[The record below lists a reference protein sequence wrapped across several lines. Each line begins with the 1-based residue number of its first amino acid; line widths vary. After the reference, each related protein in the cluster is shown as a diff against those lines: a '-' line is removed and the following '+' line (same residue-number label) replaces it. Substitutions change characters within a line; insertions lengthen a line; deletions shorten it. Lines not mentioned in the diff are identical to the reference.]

1 MFIRINNQLTMAWLF
16 GLTLTA
22 LLVLLSGNHLI
33 DLERSRFLK
42 EANNLT
48 LILSSR
54 LQTAERIAWSTAT
67 YLQLS
72 QQIYADDFR
81 LLLQRHIN
89 QPHIRHISYLPLIGS
104 EEQADFEVTQEE
116 LKGQIGYRIRNFVT
130 GKPLRT
136 DLEQTH
142 FPVSMIEPRS
152 VSGLQL
158 LGRDFASC
166 APLNEAIRLAIE
178 SGNATLALADSNSCA
193 NHPYIFKAVYRG
205 RQPPQESRQRKD
217 SVRGIVALELD
228 TRKFLAAK
236 PNGDISLVLIEDESS
251 RNLTLLGSS
260 KTAGGKPLFS
270 SHFII
275 DEVLQEILQERYRVK
290 AERSIE
296 WLQMEHPG
304 VLLLFLFGMLITL
317 NLHRYVKSHQQQR
330 VDSERRHNEI
340 TQEVQR
346 QTEEL
351 LQANSQLNILFEE
364 ANENKRALA
373 IAKNEAEQANQ
384 AKSEFLANMSHEL
397 RTPMHAILSFS
408 SFGINKLATADQEKL
423 GSYFENIHKSG
434 KRLMLLLND
443 LLDLAKMEAGRME
456 MAMAEHN
463 LADILDTCLQEQS
476 TRLQEKSLAIDMS
489 VISDQPAVHCD
500 QLRISQV
507 ITNLLSNA
515 IKFSPQGSTLHIEIA
530 NAIQKNKVY
539 GIRFTLR
546 DEGVGI
552 PEQELESIF
561 DKFIQSSKTKTGQG
575 GTGLGLAISKEIID
589 AHRGTISAVN
599 PIQGGAQFSFIIP
612 MTDKR

>member
-1 MFIRINNQLTMAWLF
+1 MFRKVNKQLVMAWLF

-22 LLVLLSGNHLI
+22 LLVTLSGNQLI
-33 DLERSRFLK
+33 NLEHSRFLK
-42 EANNLT
+42 EANNLMLT
-48 LILSSR
+48 LSSR
-54 LQTAERIAWSTAT
+54 LQTVERIAWSTAT
-67 YLQLS
+67 HLQLN

-81 LLLQRHIN
+81 LLLQRHID
-89 QPHIRHISYLPLIGS
+89 QPHIRQISYLPLIS
-104 EEQADFEVTQEE
+104 REERGHFEIEQEE
-116 LKGQIGYRIRNFVT
+116 LNGQIGYRIRDYVS
-130 GKPLRT
+130 GKPLLP
-136 DLEQTH
+136 DSKQIH
-142 FPVSMIEPRS
+142 FPVMMTEPRS
-152 VSGLQL
+152 VAGLQL
-158 LGRDFASC
+158 LGRDFAAC
-166 APLNEAIRLAIE
+166 APLQESIRQTIE
-178 SGNATLALADSNSCA
+178 SGNATLSLADSDSCA
-193 NHPYIFKAVYRG
+193 SRTYIFKAVYRG
-205 RQPPQESRQRKD
+205 RQQPHERPQRQD
-217 SVRGIVALELD
+217 AVRGIVVLELD
-228 TRKFLAAK
+228 TTQLLPVK
-236 PNGDISLVLIEDESS
+236 PNDTTSLALMANEGT
-251 RNLTLLGSS
+251 RNLTLLDSGNE
-260 KTAGGKPLFS
+260 ADHFS

-275 DEVLQEILQERYRVK
+275 DELLQGLFENQYRLKIEHNTHWSELDYPDLLILL
-290 AERSIE
+290 I
-296 WLQMEHPG
+296 LG
-304 VLLLFLFGMLITL
+304 LLITL
-317 NLHRYVKSHQQQR
+317 NLHRYITIQQLQQL
-330 VDSERRHNEI
+330 DSDRRHDEI

-408 SFGINKLATADQEKL
+408 SFGINKLNTADPEKL
-423 GSYFENIHKSG
+423 GSYFNNIHKSG

-456 MAMAEHN
+456 MALAEHN
-463 LADILDTCLQEQS
+463 LADILDNCLQEQS
-476 TRLQEKSLAIDMS
+476 TRLQEKSLATDLS
-489 VISDQPAVHCD
+489 VTSDRPVVHCD
-500 QLRISQV
+500 PLRISQV

-515 IKFSPQGSTLHIEIA
+515 IKFSPQGSTLHLEIA
-530 NAIQKNKVY
+530 DAIRKNKVY

-546 DEGVGI
+546 DEGIGI

-612 MTDKR
+612 LTDKR